1 MNSLIY
7 SFSVYLFN
15 TYSVLVDSKDT
26 VMSKT
31 QPVSLFTEHLFWKRK
46 ADKKKT
52 KYDMLYCDNCHEEK
66 ERNVIGT
73 ETG

>member
-46 ADKKKT
+46 ADKKKKT
-52 KYDMLYCDNCHEEK
+52 NMICYIVIIAMKKKK
-66 ERNVIGT
+66 EM
-73 ETG
+73 

>member
-52 KYDMLYCDNCHEEK
+52 NMICYIVIIAMKKKK
-66 ERNVIGT
+66 EM
-73 ETG
+73 

>member
-46 ADKKKT
+46 ADKKKPNMICYIVIIAM
-52 KYDMLYCDNCHEEK
+52 KKKK
-66 ERNVIGT
+66 EM
-73 ETG
+73 